1 MIKIQFR
8 VLYRE
13 FLFRMIDLELLSVHG
28 DMNKLLGQF
37 AAFLVFISV
46 GLALFVLGAA
56 GPNQLPRADVLI
68 RAWRFEHAPVAMTM
82 LVVGLFAVLSWDS
95 TFPNRR
101 DVLVL
106 APLPV
111 RPRTIFY
118 AKVAASAVGLSLT
131 VAALNALPS
140 ILLSMALA
148 PPDSGGL
155 LGLILSLLPL
165 RCFAA
170 YWITMLSA
178 GAFIFCCVLGVQG
191 VAAQLLPR
199 RHFLRLSAFL
209 QMAAFCLFLSVYFLE
224 PSLSTTKA
232 LTAPE
237 NQTLLAWLP
246 SYWFLGLFQML
257 NGTQHPALAPLA
269 NRALVGSAV
278 AVIGAG
284 TAFLLSYF
292 RTLRKIIE
300 APDIAPGS
308 RRGSWLPRFGN
319 PLETAVVQFS
329 IRTLL
334 RSRQHRVILAFYW
347 GLGGAIITLVTRTRF
362 VHQHLNVPM
371 LFASVVMMLVA
382 VLGTRIVFSIPLDVR
397 ANWIFRMAP
406 LRGGAEFLAATRR
419 SLFVL
424 AVAPVFAA
432 SAALFLSIWPWHA
445 AVGHLILLLLV
456 GTILAELCL
465 HGFPKI
471 PFTCSYLPGKSYA
484 HMVILAFMA
493 LQILIWLSAEYERSV
508 LDRPADYAL
517 LLALLFIAAIC
528 ARWRT
533 AVLAKQPESALQF
546 VDDPAPALQGL
557 GLHRDGIL

>member
-1 MIKIQFR
+1 MTKIQFR

-13 FLFRMIDLELLSVHG
+13 FLLRMIDLELLSVHG

-37 AAFLVFISV
+37 AAFLVLISV
-46 GLALFVLGAA
+46 GLAMLAVGAA
-56 GPNQLPRADVLI
+56 GPSQMPRADVLI
-68 RAWRFEHAPVAMTM
+68 RAWPMEHAPIAMTM

-111 RPRTIFY
+111 RARTIFL
-118 AKVAASAVGLSLT
+118 AKVAASAVALSLT
-131 VAALNALPS
+131 VVALNTLPS
-140 ILLSMALA
+140 IILPMALA
-148 PPDSGGL
+148 PPDNGGL

-191 VAAQLLPR
+191 VAAQLLAR

-224 PSLSTTKA
+224 PSLSTPKA

-246 SYWFLGLFQML
+246 SYWFLGLFQLL
-257 NGTQHPALAPLA
+257 NGSLHPALATLA
-269 NRALVGSAV
+269 NRALVGLAL
-278 AVIGAG
+278 AIIGAG

-292 RTLRKIIE
+292 RTLRKIVE

-362 VHQHLNVPM
+362 AHQQLNVPM

-382 VLGTRIVFSIPLDVR
+382 VLGTRIVFSMPLDVR
-397 ANWIFRMAP
+397 ANWIFRVAP

-424 AVAPVFAA
+424 AIAPVFAA
-432 SAALFLSIWPWHA
+432 SAALFLFLWPWHA
-445 AVGHLILLLLV
+445 AAGHLILLLLL

-465 HGFPKI
+465 HGFSKI

-484 HMVILAFMA
+484 HMVILAFIV
-493 LQILIWLSAEYERSV
+493 LQAVIWLSADYERSA
-508 LDRPADYAL
+508 LDRPARYAL
-517 LLALLFIAAIC
+517 LLAILCIATVG

-546 VDDPAPALQGL
+546 EDDPIPVLQGL